1 MIPIPRSLH
10 PHLQWW
16 LKEENVLTGQPLHA
30 NFYRRIKR
38 RVGRSLKR
46 MHCKRILV
54 PSGMQAA
61 YKLPRTQGSFLSL
74 KRVPRP
80 LFGQDSTYS
89 DRQHHSGVIHNQGRR
104 HEVGPTVCPTME
116 NLDLVHQKSSNP
128 QIPTHSRSAESGSRQ
143 AIQARPDHPTEWSLL
158 PKVFQAICSR
168 WHRPQVGLFATRFNK
183 LPLFVSP
190 EPDPLATAVDAL
202 SKPWE
207 DLDAYVFPPA
217 AILGKVVEKLQDSPC
232 RRVILIAPGWPNKP

>member
-1 MIPIPRSLH
+1 MRPIQWHRKKNWRVPDSLDKVIPIPRSLH

-104 HEVGPTVCPTME
+104 HEVGPTVCPIWRILTWCTRSQVT
-116 NLDLVHQKSSNP
+116 LKSRH
-128 QIPTHSRSAESGSRQ
+128 IPGR
-143 AIQARPDHPTEWSLL
+143 L
-158 PKVFQAICSR
+158 
-168 WHRPQVGLFATRFNK
+168 
-183 LPLFVSP
+183 
-190 EPDPLATAVDAL
+190 
-202 SKPWE
+202 
-207 DLDAYVFPPA
+207 
-217 AILGKVVEKLQDSPC
+217 KVVADKLSRLGQTIQQSGLSF
-232 RRVILIAPGWPNKP
+232 RRFSKQYVAGGTGLK